1 MCCRAFGRL
10 TPFSLPEAIYEGF
23 CFSVNIR
30 RWARGGC
37 GHYKG
42 VGCFFGKLVGIF
54 ISDVAAVIR
63 DPKKVEDSR
72 VGVQGSCNRVKDFWD
87 FGFGSAGK
95 KGSSRIRKN
104 FDRHKL
110 VEFAY
115 CKV

>member
-1 MCCRAFGRL
+1 MEF
-10 TPFSLPEAIYEGF
+10 FENIAIAIAIVFF
-23 CFSVNIR
+23 CIATNPV
-30 RWARGGC
+30 
-37 GHYKG
+37 
-42 VGCFFGKLVGIF
+42 GKLVGIF
-54 ISDVAAVIR
+54 ISDVAAVTR